1 MKHFSLW
8 RDLIRHSPSQHD
20 EHERLSRYESLCRIT
35 ADQERSRPVYGS
47 DALMQIQLAMRLCSA
62 LHRTTFS
69 GYASCRRARER
80 SNRLQDYFSTTDT
93 LRSLIKS
100 SGDIL
105 EECHPILERFILCT
119 SRVIAS
125 SIVAD
130 RMKPNQPFIE
140 VLSSTD
146 AQMLSSIDHIQQNML
161 LQYPD
166 RRFLHYDCGKL
177 QTLDAL
183 LSSLKGDQHRCL
195 ILTPMIKM
203 LDLLEFFFKSRG
215 YTYLRADSTT
225 EINQRPMFV
234 EHFNR
239 DAKIFLFISST
250 RVPEMAVNLTGADTV
265 IFYDTEWNW
274 TIDGQPQDRCD
285 QTNDIHIYRYVR
297 RHSIS
302 IKNVFSLSFLSLS
315 PRLIS
320 KNTVEETMMKKIDQN
335 QTSDSSVVDP
345 HLTKVDSRGHCIG
358 CLHTLRSLG

>member
-1 MKHFSLW
+1 MKHLSLW
-8 RDLIRHSPSQHD
+8 TILILHFPSQHD

-47 DALMQIQLAMRLCSA
+47 DALQQIELAMRLCSA
-62 LHRTTFS
+62 LDRTTFS
-69 GYASCRRARER
+69 GYASCRRVHER

-100 SGDIL
+100 PGDIL

-119 SRVIAS
+119 ARVIAS
-125 SIVAD
+125 SIVGD
-130 RMKPNQPFIE
+130 RVKPNQPFIE
-140 VLSSTD
+140 V
-146 AQMLSSIDHIQQNML
+146 LSSIDHIQQNML
-161 LQYPD
+161 LQYPE

-183 LSSLKGDQHRCL
+183 LISLKSDQHRCL

-215 YTYLRADSTT
+215 YTYLRVDSTT
-225 EINQRPMFV
+225 EISQRPMFV

-250 RVPEMAVNLTGADTV
+250 RVPGMAVNLTGADTV
-265 IFYDTEWNW
+265 ILYDAEWNW

-285 QTNDIHIYRYVR
+285 QINDIHIYRSVR
-297 RHSIS
+297 CFSIS
-302 IKNVFSLSFLSLS
+302 IKNVFSLF
-315 PRLIS
+315 
-320 KNTVEETMMKKIDQN
+320 
-335 QTSDSSVVDP
+335 
-345 HLTKVDSRGHCIG
+345 
-358 CLHTLRSLG
+358 